1 MIEKEKIEEIK
12 QRADIVDVVGRYLQ
26 LKKVGKNYR
35 ALCPFH
41 AEKAPSFYVNQEKGI
56 YYCFGCKKGGNAISF
71 LMEYEHLDF
80 PDAVKKLA
88 RDLGIEIDTTRG
100 LKHRELYEANE
111 TAAQFFTAALTR
123 EVGAKGR
130 AYLKARGIDEGKVVD
145 FRLGYAPVS
154 GGLIAFAKGKGIPV
168 ARLTEAGLVS
178 SNRELFFNRL
188 IFPIFSV
195 SGRIIGFGGRA
206 LDERGTPKYLN
217 SPETP
222 IFHKGEVLYGIAQ
235 AKEEMRAKNE
245 AVLVEGYF
253 DLLTPFQ
260 AGIRN
265 ICAPLGTS
273 LTEHQALLVS
283 RYARKVTIIFDG
295 DLSGIKAALRAVGL
309 LINAQVDVHVAVL
322 PEACDPDEFIRE
334 RGSQELLV
342 IIRDAPDFFQ
352 FYKQAVTVNT
362 VEQEITLI
370 KDLLQIV
377 STIQDPI
384 RFDRY
389 AKTISRVFEI
399 PESVISRELQKK
411 GRTVAA
417 AAPPKPAA
425 ALRSKTGISP
435 EARLMSL
442 ILSNKDHLPL
452 ARSILSVDDFNDP
465 DLRAVYQALAAKADA
480 ARFDVTEVLIDSR
493 VRDTLL
499 SLIILEEKI
508 SEDEYIKA
516 LNNYKKRRVDQR
528 RIQPK
533 IADAIKRD
541 DREAL
546 KKYQDFLRRG
556 VGR

>member
-12 QRADIVDVVGRYLQ
+12 QRADIVDVVGRFLP

-35 ALCPFH
+35 TLCPFH

-88 RDLGIEIDTTRG
+88 KDLGIEIDTTQG
-100 LKHRELYEANE
+100 LKFKELYEANE
-111 TAAQFFTAALTR
+111 VAAQFFTTALTR
-123 EVGAKGR
+123 DVGAKGR
-130 AYLKARGIDEGKVVD
+130 AYLKERRIDETKVAE
-145 FRLGYAPVS
+145 FRLGFAPSS
-154 GGLIAFAKGKGIPV
+154 GGLIAFAKAKGIPV
-168 ARLTEAGLVS
+168 PRLTEAGLVS

-188 IFPIFSV
+188 IFPIFNL
-195 SGRIIGFGGRA
+195 SGRIIGFGGRG
-206 LDERGTPKYLN
+206 LDDHAMPKYLN

-222 IFHKGEVLYGIAQ
+222 IFHKGEILYGIFQ
-235 AKEEMRAKNE
+235 SKETMRAKNE

-260 AGIRN
+260 AGIHN

-273 LTEHQALLVS
+273 LTEHQTLLIS

-322 PEACDPDEFIRE
+322 PETYDPDEFIRD
-334 RGSQELLV
+334 RGAKELLD
-342 IIRDAPDFFQ
+342 IIRDAPDFFH
-352 FYKQAVTVNT
+352 FYKGAVTVTN
-362 VEQEITLI
+362 VEQEIALI
-370 KDLLQIV
+370 KDLIQII

-399 PESVISRELQKK
+399 PETVINRELQKK
-411 GRTVAA
+411 GRATGPVA
-417 AAPPKPAA
+417 PKPLPAA
-425 ALRSKTGISP
+425 TRSKAGISP
-435 EARLMSL
+435 EMRLMSL
-442 ILSNKDHLPL
+442 ILSNKDHLSL
-452 ARSILSVDDFNDP
+452 ARSVLSVDDFYDP
-465 DLRAVYQALAAKADA
+465 DLRAIYQALNAEADLS
-480 ARFDVTEVLIDSR
+480 RFDITEVLVDSR

-508 SEDEYIKA
+508 TEDDYIKA
-516 LNNYKKRRVDQR
+516 LNNYKKRRVDQK

-533 IADAIKRD
+533 ISEAIKQD
-541 DREAL
+541 DHEAL
-546 KKYQDFLRRG
+546 KKYQEFLRKG